1 MSGAGTRRPPGRTSA
16 PPRSSRRSPARTPQA
31 RRRRTTRI
39 VATALAV
46 ALVGGLVAAAVS
58 GIGGGGDKDDQDGAG
73 PATSTT
79 MATGGIDVSA
89 PDGWTAIPVASLGFG
104 VAVPPGW
111 EATVLSQEVLESL
124 ERASPQVPG
133 FLDLAHA
140 AAESGAVFYA
150 AGEDDAG
157 RLADVKVR
165 AAPGAG
171 VGDVAQLEDYARQL
185 ASSAGLE
192 DAAIERVE
200 GAERPTVRMRY
211 RVARAPAS
219 PEDGADDA
227 GSDAGSTTTSTGPGP
242 ATAEGTETLVAGP
255 NDIVW
260 SVIVTSEDPAA
271 HDDLAARL
279 TDTLAFPPG

>member
-16 PPRSSRRSPARTPQA
+16 PPRSPRRSAARTAQA

-58 GIGGGGDKDDQDGAG
+58 GIGGGGDEDDTG

-79 MATGGIDVSA
+79 MATGGIDVPA

-111 EATVLSQEVLESL
+111 EATVLTQEVLESL

-219 PEDGADDA
+219 PGDGADEA
-227 GSDAGSTTTSTGPGP
+227 GSDGGSTTTSAGAAP

-255 NDIVW
+255 DDIVW

-279 TDTLAFPPG
+279 TDTLAFPSG

>member
-1 MSGAGTRRPPGRTSA
+1 M
-16 PPRSSRRSPARTPQA
+16 
-31 RRRRTTRI
+31 
-39 VATALAV
+39 ATALAV

-58 GIGGGGDKDDQDGAG
+58 GIGGGGDEDDQDGAG

-79 MATGGIDVSA
+79 MATGGIDVPA

-111 EATVLSQEVLESL
+111 EATVLSEEVLESL

-157 RLADVKVR
+157 RVADLKVR

-185 ASSAGLE
+185 ATSAGLE

-219 PEDGADDA
+219 PGDGADEA
-227 GSDAGSTTTSTGPGP
+227 GSDGGSTTTSAGAAP

-255 NDIVW
+255 DDIVW
-260 SVIVTSEDPAA
+260 SVIVTSENPAA

>member
-1 MSGAGTRRPPGRTSA
+1 MSSE
-16 PPRSSRRSPARTPQA
+16 RRSGPA

-46 ALVGGLVAAAVS
+46 AIVGGLIAAAVS
-58 GIGGGGDKDDQDGAG
+58 GIGGDDDAADDDLA
-73 PATSTT
+73 PTTSTT
-79 MATGGIDVSA
+79 MATGGIDVPA

-124 ERASPQVPG
+124 EGASPLVPG

-140 AAESGAVFYA
+140 AAASGAVFYA
-150 AGEDDAG
+150 AGEDAAG
-157 RLADVKVR
+157 RVADLKVR
-165 AAPGAG
+165 AAPGSG
-171 VGDVAQLEDYARQL
+171 VGDVGQLEDYARQL
-185 ASSAGLE
+185 ATSAGLG
-192 DAAIERVE
+192 DATIEPVA

-211 RVARAPAS
+211 QV
-219 PEDGADDA
+219 
-227 GSDAGSTTTSTGPGP
+227 TTTSTAAGP

-255 NDIVW
+255 DDIVW
-260 SVIVTSEDPAA
+260 SVIVTSEDPSA

-279 TDTLAFPPG
+279 TDTLAFPPN

>member
-16 PPRSSRRSPARTPQA
+16 PPRSPQRSPARTPQA
-31 RRRRTTRI
+31 HRRRTTRI

-58 GIGGGGDKDDQDGAG
+58 GIGGGGSDDGDRIS

-79 MATGGIDVSA
+79 MATGGIDVPA
-89 PDGWTAIPVASLGFG
+89 PVGWTAIPVASLGFG

-111 EATVLSQEVLESL
+111 EATVLSQEVLEGL

-157 RLADVKVR
+157 RVADLKVR

-211 RVARAPAS
+211 RVARAPA
-219 PEDGADDA
+219 PPGDGGDEA
-227 GSDAGSTTTSTGPGP
+227 GSEAGSTTTSTGAGP

-255 NDIVW
+255 DDIVW
-260 SVIVTSEDPAA
+260 SVIVTSEDPAS

-279 TDTLAFPPG
+279 TDTLAFPSG

>member
-1 MSGAGTRRPPGRTSA
+1 MSGAGTRRPPGRTSV
-16 PPRSSRRSPARTPQA
+16 PSRSPRRSPARSPQA

-58 GIGGGGDKDDQDGAG
+58 GIGGGGDEDDTG

-79 MATGGIDVSA
+79 MATGGIDVPA

-111 EATVLSQEVLESL
+111 EATVLTQEVLESL